1 MELKGALYCPFLNYH
16 FIWSYCMEWEVC
28 DVIYSQENDTYLLKL
43 YSGPLIMMAEVVS
56 IAPIFKADMLYPIK
70 DAKYLVNKNESRPVK
85 VICAS
90 QYSATYWLSQ
100 KKIYSG
106 QSSRK
111 SLQSAT

>member
-1 MELKGALYCPFLNYH
+1 
-16 FIWSYCMEWEVC
+16 MEWEVC
-28 DVIYSQENDTYLLKL
+28 DVIYSEENDTYLLKL
-43 YSGPLIMMAEVVS
+43 YTRPLIMMAEVVS

-70 DAKYLVNKNESRPVK
+70 DARYLVNKNESRPVK
-85 VICAS
+85 VTCAS

-106 QSSRK
+106 QPCRR